1 MSAMS
6 KKEIQRE
13 LRAIEAGEARSWP
26 QISAL
31 LNSVQTTKYWQGE
44 SESFSK
50 WIEDFGKK
58 IGLGRATLWR
68 YLSAGRKYKNL
79 KAAAEK
85 MEPSLHYP
93 QLQELQDYVS
103 PENLELLEK
112 LNRVMEP
119 DDAYVLMDKVIRGEV
134 RRQALREKWQAF
146 RPALA
151 GQTARGKHYSSVKVD
166 RSNEFQAAK
175 VREGEIYTA
184 IKESAPM
191 WLDCMQPYFIKVLS
205 NVRPDVV
212 DDACIGYKSETLAR
226 PIFDAVVAIKR
237 SVRDPLCLHG
247 IEIIGRFHGKA
258 LSKLVKM
265 APYCDFFWIATH
277 HAVPNFSPD
286 KIPEWAGV
294 LVLTETE
301 EIRVLREPEH
311 TGSKQ
316 AVNQMLR
323 GIILKAYGL

>member
-1 MSAMS
+1 MSVMT

-31 LNSVQTTKYWQGE
+31 LNSVQTTEYWRGE

-50 WIEDFGKK
+50 WIEDFGKT

-68 YLSAGRKYKNL
+68 YLSAGRKYENL

-85 MEPSLHYP
+85 IKPSLHYP
-93 QLQELQDYVS
+93 QLQELHDYVS

-119 DDAYVLMDKVIRGEV
+119 DDAYALMDKVIRGEV
-134 RRQALREKWQAF
+134 RRQALRDKWQAF

-166 RSNEFQAAK
+166 RTNEFQASK

-184 IKESAPM
+184 IKESAPK
-191 WLDCMQPYFIKVLS
+191 WLDCLQPYFIKVLS
-205 NVRPDVV
+205 NVRPDVEG
-212 DDACIGYKSETLAR
+212 ACVGYKSKILSH
-226 PIFDAVVAIKR
+226 PIFDAIVAIKR
-237 SVRDPLCLHG
+237 HMRDPLCLHG
-247 IEIIGRFHGKA
+247 IEIIGRFHEKTV
-258 LSKLVKM
+258 SKLETM

-277 HAVPNFSPD
+277 HAVPNFAPD

-294 LVLTETE
+294 LMLTDAE
-301 EIRVLREPEH
+301 EVRVLREPEH
-311 TGSKQ
+311 TGSEP
-316 AVNQMLR
+316 AINQMLK
-323 GIILKAYGL
+323 GVILRAYGL